1 MSIGIKSQTLG
12 EAKLMDD
19 QEKPCFKES
28 IFVGFCSLPLPY
40 QGSGHICTTTNYWGL
55 KMYEC
60 KKKRRELY
68 FVCVSVS
75 NKGKCSTV
83 SGYEQNFRLPSL
95 PPPSQLCDPLQTA
108 AVAVASIASVSLSEA
123 ACPLCYT
130 LFKSSCYKSAGIVT
144 RGSTF
149 YAQKW
154 SPLSQ
159 VVCSMF
165 C

>member
-1 MSIGIKSQTLG
+1 MSIGIKSQKLG
-12 EAKLMDD
+12 EAKSMDD

-55 KMYEC
+55 KIC
-60 KKKRRELY
+60 TSVKRRDENYILY
-68 FVCVSVS
+68 VSVS

-95 PPPSQLCDPLQTA
+95 PPSQLCDPLQTA